1 MPKKGVEKA
10 REFTFK
16 EKIKNFILV
25 FKERA
30 RSFFWV
36 HPLKKFL
43 IILTSLLFILFLLFI
58 IGYFILEKPPEK
70 ALTCSDGTFYET
82 CSLRKP
88 FFCSDGKLIE
98 KASVCGCSKFLTK
111 KDDSCISKYQN
122 NPKNITLEYILRG
135 EKDEI
140 NYTVYGGVIDYLF
153 SLSRHIFY
161 SEEENVFRRDFKLK
175 NINEE
180 IQREMLLPLVIKIQ
194 NLAMDKEDQARIA
207 ISLIQNIPYEASEEI
222 FMFEYGQANQTNSS
236 GYPYDVFYNMN
247 GSCEEKSNLLAFL
260 LKEIG
265 YGVAIF
271 YYPIENHEVVG
282 IKCPVEYSLNST
294 GYCFVETTGPSI
306 ISDKGGYY
314 LGWGK
319 LSSEPEVMLIS
330 EGDSLG
336 KNLYEYEDAEDWV
349 KINGILEEKGKI
361 NIIRHWKLEKLR
373 EKYGLIH

>member
-1 MPKKGVEKA
+1 MPKKDVRKMQESA
-10 REFTFK
+10 LK
-16 EKIKNFILV
+16 EKLKIFFVIS
-25 FKERA
+25 KERMK
-30 RSFFWV
+30 SFFEI

-43 IILTSLLFILFLLFI
+43 IILISFSFALFFLFVIAHLIF
-58 IGYFILEKPPEK
+58 EKPPEK
-70 ALTCSDGTFYET
+70 VLTCSDGTFYET
-82 CSLRKP
+82 CSLKKP
-88 FFCSDGKLIE
+88 YFCSYGILIE
-98 KASVCGCSKFLTK
+98 KASVCGCSESLEK
-111 KDDSCISKYQN
+111 KGELCISKYQN

-306 ISDKGGYY
+306 ISDNGGYY

-336 KNLYEYEDAEDWV
+336 EDLYEYEDAKDWV

-361 NIIRHWKLEKLR
+361 NIFRHWKLEKLR